1 MPYNNLAYE
10 YDNLARIEEED
21 NKIRE
26 EKRRAAAKLRLKSR
40 RRMNFFLICA
50 ILALSVSAYFMIS
63 KNVQLHETNSE
74 ISRLEKELSGL
85 ESTTSQKIFEL
96 EQSVDLDAV
105 EEIATTRLNMQRPEK
120 YQIVYVDVPMEDVT
134 EVTANDVEGVENQIA
149 NIAKKMKDNIF
160 GIFDFGM

>member
-1 MPYNNLAYE
+1 
-10 YDNLARIEEED
+10 
-21 NKIRE
+21 
-26 EKRRAAAKLRLKSR
+26 
-40 RRMNFFLICA
+40 MNFFLICA